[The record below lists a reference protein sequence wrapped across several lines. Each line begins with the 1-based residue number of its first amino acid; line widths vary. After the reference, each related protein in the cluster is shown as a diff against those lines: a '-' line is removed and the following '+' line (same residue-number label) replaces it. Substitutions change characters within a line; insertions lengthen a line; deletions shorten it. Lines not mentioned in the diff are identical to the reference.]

1 MTDMLNSLRIFSHA
15 LAQVFLKSLPFWWC
29 SVAACCHD
37 YVRASSHATS
47 SAASSPQKDTY
58 TGFAGVFHLV
68 SILFFSVFLVLS
80 CSNPLSAEG
89 AENTEK
95 QVEYREQLRSY
106 QRLKR
111 EFDRHPVTRWKG
123 EITRNKKAIAM
134 LDKQLR
140 DMIRFEN
147 EEQIEQLRQ
156 ENRKLRKKIN
166 TKKKEWEALG
176 DRLEAARK
184 RLESLEKQIGP
195 AARKE

>member
-1 MTDMLNSLRIFSHA
+1 MGYLSCYRRTLLPTSVSL
-15 LAQVFLKSLPFWWC
+15 
-29 SVAACCHD
+29 
-37 YVRASSHATS
+37 
-47 SAASSPQKDTY
+47 
-58 TGFAGVFHLV
+58 
-68 SILFFSVFLVLS
+68 FLVLLNVVLW
-80 CSNPLSAEG
+80 CHPAFAESAAD
-89 AENTEK
+89 AEKANGQTLAG
-95 QVEYREQLRSY
+95 QYREQLKSY

-123 EITRNKKAIAM
+123 EITGNKKALAV

-195 AARKE
+195 AAQKE